1 MNMQVKSKDIFV
13 EITYTELKDLII
25 KANQRDIL
33 VELLKDDKEYQ
44 KIKMLLMVLPIPS
57 KSLNK
62 IIYLVQL

>member
-44 KIKMLLMVLPIPS
+44 KIKNAFDGTANTKQKP
-57 KSLNK
+57 K
-62 IIYLVQL
+62 